1 MQTTFAGGPR
11 AKASDERT
19 WLVQR
24 LSWGAGLVILIAALA
39 GVLGGGWT
47 SRREAVSDDGRI
59 HVEYDRF
66 CRSGMPVRFTIRAD
80 QLAGDS
86 ELVIR
91 LPPPFLEHFQIRG
104 SSPPARRARTGPDGV
119 AMTFETSGP
128 SATVRLD
135 CEVGDAGRARS
146 VIRFGPGDGESAVT
160 LDQFI
165 YP

>member
-1 MQTTFAGGPR
+1 MKATLAGGAP
-11 AKASDERT
+11 AKSTDERT

-39 GVLGGGWT
+39 GLLGGGWT
-47 SRREAVSDDGRI
+47 SRREARSGDGLI
-59 HVEYDRF
+59 HVGYDRF
-66 CRSGMPVRFTIRAD
+66 CRSGMPVRFTFRAD
-80 QLAGDS
+80 RLAGDS
-86 ELVIR
+86 QLVIH
-91 LPPPFLEHFQIRG
+91 LPPPFLEHFRIRG
-104 SSPPARRARTGPDGV
+104 CAPPARRAEAGPDGV
-119 AMTFETSGP
+119 AMTFEASGP

-135 CEVGDAGRARS
+135 CEACEAGRARS